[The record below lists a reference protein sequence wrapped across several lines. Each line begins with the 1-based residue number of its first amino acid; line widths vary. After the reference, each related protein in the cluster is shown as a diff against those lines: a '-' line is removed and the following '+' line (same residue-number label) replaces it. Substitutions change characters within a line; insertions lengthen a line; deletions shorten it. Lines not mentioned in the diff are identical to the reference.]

1 MTLREEYAQERT
13 AREWIEYRITSV
25 GDDINDAAKLIHQLN
40 EDWWIDLETGEK
52 KQRNVGEALML
63 IVTELA
69 EAMEG
74 YRKSLQSD
82 HLPGYSALEE
92 ELADTLIRICDLARG
107 LGFRLGDAVA
117 AKLIYNLTRPDHD
130 LAARRAEGGKKV

>member
-1 MTLREEYAQERT
+1 MTLRQQYSGNPTIR
-13 AREWIEYRITSV
+13 RLIEYKATCA
-25 GDDINDAAKLIHQLN
+25 GDDIDAAVKLVHQLN

-74 YRKSLQSD
+74 YRRGLQSD
-82 HLPGYSALEE
+82 HLPEYSALEE
-92 ELADTLIRICDLARG
+92 ELADTVIRILDLAGG
-107 LGFRLGDAVA
+107 LGLRLGEAVA